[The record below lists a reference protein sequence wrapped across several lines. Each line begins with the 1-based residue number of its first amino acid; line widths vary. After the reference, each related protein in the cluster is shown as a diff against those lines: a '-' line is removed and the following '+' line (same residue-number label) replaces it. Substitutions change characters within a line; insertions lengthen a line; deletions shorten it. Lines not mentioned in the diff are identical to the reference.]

1 MGHHKPVNIKDQ
13 SMTTPISTNLPHD
26 TAYGVVPS
34 STAVLNKVSW
44 GAIFAGVAIA
54 LSTQFLLNLL
64 GVGIGAAVL
73 DPATYDNPDA
83 STFSIAG
90 GIWFVIAGIIA
101 SFAGGYVA
109 SRLSGRPSNST
120 GGYQGVTSW
129 AVTTLIVLYLLT
141 TSVGALVGGAFA
153 GLSSVVSGVGSTA
166 ATAVTAAAPAIA
178 NSTNPMGG
186 IEQQIRSTTGND
198 PQALQNAAVSAMQAV
213 VMGDEA
219 TAEDARNRAADAIAK
234 AQSIPVDQ
242 ARIQVDQYEKT
253 YLDNI
258 AAAKQKA
265 VDAAQAATAAV
276 SAGAILGFLALVL
289 GAIAAWFGGVYG
301 TKRALIIDVS
311 DRRIS

>member
-1 MGHHKPVNIKDQ
+1 
-13 SMTTPISTNLPHD
+13 MTAPISTNLPHD
-26 TAYGVVPS
+26 TVYGIAPS
-34 STAVLNKVSW
+34 AAATLNKVSW
-44 GAIFAGVAIA
+44 GAVFAGVAIA

-73 DPATYDNPDA
+73 DPATYDNPEA

-90 GIWFVIAGIIA
+90 GIWFVLAGIIA
-101 SFAGGYVA
+101 SFVGGYVA

-120 GGYQGVTSW
+120 GGYHGVTAW
-129 AVTTLIVLYLLT
+129 AVTTLVVLYLLT
-141 TSVGALVGGAFA
+141 TSVGALVGGAFS
-153 GLSSVVSGVGSTA
+153 GLSSIVSGVGSTA

-178 NSTNPMGG
+178 NSTNPMSG

-198 PQALQNAAVSAMQAV
+198 PQALQSAAVSAMQAV
-213 VMGDEA
+213 VMSDEA
-219 TAEDARNRAADAIAK
+219 SADDARNRAADAIAK
-234 AQSIPVDQ
+234 AQGIPVDQ
-242 ARIQVDQYEKT
+242 ARTQVDQYEKT
-253 YLDNI
+253 YRDNM

-265 VDAAQAATAAV
+265 IDAAQAATAAV

-301 TKRALIIDVS
+301 TKRAALVNVS

>member
-1 MGHHKPVNIKDQ
+1 
-13 SMTTPISTNLPHD
+13 MTVPISTNLSTD
-26 TAYGVVPS
+26 KAYGIAP
-34 STAVLNKVSW
+34 STAAALNKVSW

-73 DPATYDNPDA
+73 DPASYDNPEA
-83 STFSIAG
+83 STFSVAG
-90 GIWFVIAGIIA
+90 GVWFVVAGIIA

-141 TSVGALVGGAFA
+141 TSVGALVGGAFS

-178 NSTNPMGG
+178 NTTNPMGG

-219 TAEDARNRAADAIAK
+219 TADEARNRAADAIAK
-234 AQSIPVDQ
+234 AQGIPVDQ
-242 ARIQVDQYEKT
+242 ARTQVDQYEKA
-253 YLDNI
+253 YRDNI

-265 VDAAQAATAAV
+265 IDAAQTATAAV

-301 TKRALIIDVS
+301 TKRALVIDVS
-311 DRRIS
+311 EHGIA